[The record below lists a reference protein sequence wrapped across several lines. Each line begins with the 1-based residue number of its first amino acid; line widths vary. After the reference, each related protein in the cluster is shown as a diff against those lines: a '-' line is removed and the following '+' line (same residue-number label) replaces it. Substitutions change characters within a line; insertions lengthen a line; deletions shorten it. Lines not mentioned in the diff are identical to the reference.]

1 MMPGYISDHPLA
13 RGFIRIGGEAV
24 VRENDAM
31 LRKYFAEDY
40 IRRMIRRTL
49 SGDLDFEGMRSY
61 FGALR
66 AAFTGLRAVREQIV
80 IDGLHLKAQA
90 DDR

>member
-1 MMPGYISDHPLA
+1 MPGYIFDHPLA

-24 VRENDAM
+24 VRENDAT

-40 IRRMIRRTL
+40 IRRTL
-49 SGDLDFEGMRSY
+49 SGDLDFEGLRIY

-66 AAFTGLRAVREQIV
+66 AAFTGFRVVR
-80 IDGLHLKAQA
+80 DGLHLKAY
-90 DDR
+90 DDGR